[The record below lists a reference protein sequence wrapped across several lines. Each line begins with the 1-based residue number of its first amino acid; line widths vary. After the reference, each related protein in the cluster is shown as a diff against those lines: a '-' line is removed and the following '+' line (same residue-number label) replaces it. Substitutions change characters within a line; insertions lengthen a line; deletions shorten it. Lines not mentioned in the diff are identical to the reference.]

1 MNNEMKLFTPER
13 LDSYINDRRII
24 AQLNGYKLIT
34 YEEFKFG
41 NSMQDVEQKLL
52 EIVSICNLKNDEG
65 NISKYCIHTVN
76 LLMNNEKFDA
86 LFAMKETTSGNFE
99 VDGFVITELG
109 ECSSKPN
116 TYAVNLIC
124 TQNRFKAAILL
135 GGYIYCIKQLP
146 EKQHEAILELAS
158 HYDNVAGFISYTKMG
173 FTKNMNLLSPDCFWD
188 LESINLPM
196 YIDNFTF
203 RYFYHS
209 LDDIIKVVI
218 GDKDKKLE
226 YVNDLSGYYEL
237 YNNKSGISDEK
248 KKEEKRKFEDEWC
261 AHLKTLSIKT
271 DETKFWEK
279 YKDDKEN
286 ISEYP
291 CLKNYVDYPYVESN
305 LKNVK
310 KQKLQKLLSPPLLS
324 SRRRLTPGRYNFESK
339 RSSKRSKKRSSK
351 RSKKRSSK

>member
-1 MNNEMKLFTPER
+1 MNNEMKLFTSER
-13 LDSYINDRRII
+13 LNSYRNDPRII

-41 NSMQDVEQKLL
+41 NSTEDIQEKLL
-52 EIVSICNLKNDEG
+52 EIVTICNLKNDEG
-65 NISKYCIHTVN
+65 NISKYCIDTVN

-116 TYAVNLIC
+116 IYAVNLIC
-124 TQNRFKAAILL
+124 TQNKFKAAILL

-146 EKQHEAILELAS
+146 NTQQHEAILELAN
-158 HYDNVAGFISYTKMG
+158 HYTNVAGFISYTKMG
-173 FTKNMNLLSPDCFWD
+173 FTKNMNLLAPDCFWD

-196 YIDNFTF
+196 YIDTFTF
-203 RYFYHS
+203 SYFYRS
-209 LDDIIKVVI
+209 LEDIILVVI
-218 GDKDKKLE
+218 GSKKLKA
-226 YVNDLSGYYEL
+226 VNDVSGYYEL
-237 YNNKSGISDEK
+237 YNNGSGISDEK
-248 KKEEKRKFEDEWC
+248 KKEEKEKFEDEWC

-279 YKDDKEN
+279 YNKDDKEN

-291 CLKNYVDYPYVESN
+291 CLKNYSDYPYVESN
-305 LKNVK
+305 LKKMK
-310 KQKLQKLLSPPLLS
+310 KQKLLSPLPLLS

-351 RSKKRSSK
+351 RSKKRSFK